1 MSTHGTG
8 SDHGDRGHETDSA
21 QDLAG
26 ADSTGTDSTGV
37 TSGPPTV
44 PEGIPLLDRQTPPP
58 PDDRRELL
66 IITGMSGAGR
76 SRVATTLEDMDWFVV
91 DNLPPR
97 MLDPLARMLTAAG
110 GAVKRLAAVV
120 DVRSGEFF
128 AEMLTVLD
136 ELRAQGV
143 EYRMLFL
150 EADDAELVRRYEQVR
165 RVHPLQG
172 EGRILDGIAAE
183 RELLLDLRQ
192 RADTIID
199 TTSFNIYDLA
209 RFIRQRMGEEGT
221 QPVQVTIVSFGFKHG
236 LPLDADHVVDVRFL
250 SNPYWVTE
258 LRHLSG
264 QDASVSTYVLDQAG
278 AREFVD
284 NYVETLLPTLA
295 GYEHE
300 LKQQVTI
307 AIGCTGGRHRS
318 VAIAEQMS
326 DRFREHGQRVRTLH
340 RDVGRE

>member
-1 MSTHGTG
+1 MS
-8 SDHGDRGHETDSA
+8 E
-21 QDLAG
+21 
-26 ADSTGTDSTGV
+26 GTDMEPGQDAT
-37 TSGPPTV
+37 PPADGDAARHPGTV
-44 PEGIPLLDRQTPPP
+44 PEGIPLLDRQTPAQ
-58 PDDRRELL
+58 PDDRPELL
-66 IITGMSGAGR
+66 VITGMSGAGR

-97 MLDPLARMLTAAG
+97 MLDPLARMLTASG
-110 GAVKRLAAVV
+110 GGVKRLAAVV

-128 AEMLTVLD
+128 AELLTVLD
-136 ELRAQGV
+136 ELQAQGV
-143 EYRMLFL
+143 NYRMIYL

-165 RVHPLQG
+165 RAHPLQG

-209 RFIRQRMGEEGT
+209 RFIRQRMGAEGG
-221 QPVQVTIVSFGFKHG
+221 QPVQLTIVSFGFKHG

-264 QDASVSTYVLDQAG
+264 RDEAVSRYVLGQQG
-278 AREFVD
+278 AQEFV
-284 NYVETLLPTLA
+284 NRYVELLLPALE
-295 GYEHE
+295 GYERE
-300 LKQQVTI
+300 LKHYVTI

-318 VAIAEQMS
+318 VAVAEQMS
-326 DRFREHGQRVRTLH
+326 ERFRDQGRQVRTLH